1 MPEYAEDAVVFR
13 KRRIDRFLPHLDRLA
28 SLVNLSVHRDD
39 FDVRLVPQ
47 SIRAIIASVDRYT
60 MTDHL
65 AVAGLVEALD
75 YLDRN
80 GISGSVVEFGVWRG
94 GSAMAAALR
103 LKNLEIERQLFL
115 FDTFEGMT
123 SPGKEDIRARDY
135 AAAEDVFDSVRCVAS
150 IEDVTRNLTLT
161 EFPLN
166 QIFFNRGPVEE
177 TVPDGLPPEIALAR
191 LDTDW
196 YQSTLHELRHTWDR
210 IPSGGVLII
219 DDYHYW
225 KGSRQAVDEFFSER
239 GINIL
244 LSRIGSGGT
253 VIGVKP

>member
-1 MPEYAEDAVVFR
+1 MQEQTNDPVQFKQR
-13 KRRIDRFLPHLDRLA
+13 WIDRYLPHLDRLA
-28 SLVNLSVHRDD
+28 SFASLSIRRDD
-39 FDVRLVPQ
+39 FDMRLVPQ

-65 AVAGLVEALD
+65 AVTGLVEALD

-80 GISGSVVEFGVWRG
+80 GVSGSIVEFGVWRG

-123 SPGKEDIRARDY
+123 NPGKEDIRTRDD
-135 AAAEDVFDSVRCVAS
+135 AAAESILDSVRCIAS
-150 IEDVTRNLTLT
+150 IEDVTRNLERT
-161 EFPLN
+161 EFPRS
-166 QIFFNRGPVEE
+166 QIFLTRGPVEE